1 MDRGSPPVSDRRA
14 RRPSRSGLSAFLLA
28 AAALAGA
35 ADAAAAG
42 PGTADEYRWGVAP
55 GTDLAA
61 LLEKPVVTEM
71 EAEPWKDPDSGETRI
86 AGWSEL
92 HGVFEAPFDA
102 VVRVLTDYEGQS
114 RYSPRLFSARME
126 SREGGRVRVFQEV
139 GVSILGIKSK
149 YRIVVEYEEA
159 TLPDGGFG
167 QRSRLVDAPDGNLY
181 ESFSSWYVLPVLVE
195 GKACVYVRGF
205 SRPGIRKTFP
215 GMAGALRAFTPGEV
229 KDLLERYIKE
239 ARKIGKQ

>member
-1 MDRGSPPVSDRRA
+1 MDRGYPPVSDRRA

-55 GTDLAA
+55 GADLAA

-71 EAEPWKDPDSGETRI
+71 EAEPWKDPESGETRI

-114 RYSPRLFSARME
+114 RYSPRPLLRPDGVPGRRPGPGFP
-126 SREGGRVRVFQEV
+126 GGRRIHPGHQEQV
-139 GVSILGIKSK
+139 PHRRG
-149 YRIVVEYEEA
+149 
-159 TLPDGGFG
+159 
-167 QRSRLVDAPDGNLY
+167 
-181 ESFSSWYVLPVLVE
+181 
-195 GKACVYVRGF
+195 VRGGDPAGRGLRPGGPGSWTPRTGTSTSP
-205 SRPGIRKTFP
+205 SRPGTSCPCSSRGRPASTCGVSPARVSGRPSPAWP
-215 GMAGALRAFTPGEV
+215 GPCAPSRPG
-229 KDLLERYIKE
+229 R
-239 ARKIGKQ
+239 

>member
-1 MDRGSPPVSDRRA
+1 MDRGCPPASDRNRLPA
-14 RRPSRSGLSAFLLA
+14 RRGLPAFLLA

-42 PGTADEYRWGVAP
+42 PGTADEYRWGPAP
-55 GTDLAA
+55 GADFGA

-71 EAEPWKDPDSGETRI
+71 EAQTWKDPESGENRI
-86 AGWSEL
+86 AGWSDL

-114 RYSPRLFSARME
+114 RYSPRLFSARVE
-126 SREGGRVRVFQEV
+126 SREDGRVRVYQEV

-149 YRIVVEYEEA
+149 YRIVVDFEER

-167 QRSRLVDAPDGNLY
+167 QRSRLVDTPDGNLY

-205 SRPGIRKTFP
+205 SRPGIRKPFP
-215 GMAGALRAFTPGEV
+215 GMAGALRTFTPGEV
-229 KDLLERYIKE
+229 KNLLERYIKE
-239 ARKIGKQ
+239 ARKLSEQ